1 MRKCRLLV
9 VAILVVC
16 AACGSSSKGSKG
28 STTPTTAKGPAPVS
42 TALGTGVTPTT
53 IKLGVA
59 LVDFTCIQQF
69 VDSIRVG
76 QQQIYQ
82 AYIDDINKKGGIAG
96 RQIVPVYHSY
106 CPIDPSLALSLCTK
120 FSEDD
125 KVFAV
130 VGNFVDFSGDAQTCL
145 AKRHKTVLI
154 TFQLSQQIM
163 DKSPPG
169 LILLPGTNPERV
181 DSVVTELLG
190 RSHTLDG
197 KTATVLGETSSSK
210 IVSKS
215 VIPSLKKIGVNVVDP
230 AILAISGSDTTAA
243 QSQLDSFIER
253 WKSEHVDAVFVS
265 GTEVASQQFV
275 EKLRHDMPAVT
286 LVTDISDVKNYGQQE
301 QHVGRRPNPYEG
313 IITATGVT
321 PQEYDHSDNWK
332 YCADIYRAQT
342 GKVAPDAETVL
353 PGPNGKT
360 LDTNGSIN
368 DACQIMTMF
377 HDIATRVGQYLNTD
391 NWVQTVNN
399 FGHIRNAGGGP
410 YASLHTGKY
419 DMDDSFRLT
428 EFDSTIPPT
437 GNWKSVTDL
446 QNIPGS

>member
-1 MRKCRLLV
+1 MRACRLLV
-9 VAILVVC
+9 AGMLVVC
-16 AACGSSSKGSKG
+16 AACGSSSKGAGTSA
-28 STTPTTAKGPAPVS
+28 TTAKGPVPKS
-42 TALGTGVTPTT
+42 TVLGTGVTPTT
-53 IKLGVA
+53 IKVGVA

-76 QQQIYQ
+76 QQEIYQ

-106 CPIDPSLALSLCTK
+106 CPINPADALALCTK

-130 VGNFVDFSGDAQTCL
+130 IANFVDFSGDAQTCL

-190 RSHTLDG
+190 RAHTLDG
-197 KTATVLGETSSSK
+197 KTVAVLGETSSAK
-210 IVSKS
+210 IVSRS
-215 VIPSLKKIGVNVVDP
+215 VVPDLKKIGVKVVQP
-230 AILAISGSDTTAA
+230 AILVIAGSDTTAA
-243 QSQLDSFIER
+243 QSQLDSVIER
-253 WKSEHVDAVFVS
+253 WKADHVDAVFVS
-265 GTEVASQQFV
+265 GTEVSSQQFV
-275 EKLRHDMPAVT
+275 EKLRREMPNVT
-286 LVTDISDVKNYGQQE
+286 LVTDISDVLGYGKQE
-301 QHVGRRPNPYEG
+301 QHIGRRPNPYEG
-313 IITATGVT
+313 IITAIGPT
-321 PQEYDHSDNWK
+321 PHEYDQSDNWK

-360 LDTNGSIN
+360 LDTNGGIN
-368 DACQIMTMF
+368 DACQILTMF
-377 HDIATRVGQYLNTD
+377 HDIAARVGQYLNTD
-391 NWVQTVNN
+391 NWVQTVDN
-399 FGHIRNAGGGP
+399 FGPIRNAGGGQ

-419 DMDDSFRLT
+419 DMDDTFRLGA
-428 EFDSTIPPT
+428 FDSTIPPT
-437 GNWKSVTDL
+437 GNWKSLTDL